1 MEYEP
6 PRNARLFKIAHH
18 FGVGQ
23 CPPPSSLRTPAATSS
38 TSFSRQSNPV
48 DESVSPNVLTFAFP
62 RRQVYVSTSPA
73 SKRNRR
79 ASPQFTFEL
88 LIPGGPSCSTAS
100 ALRRNSSLRCRSC
113 WECSR
118 PSRKLLIRSHKLHP
132 CS

>member
-38 TSFSRQSNPV
+38 TSFSRQANPV
-48 DESVSPNVLTFAFP
+48 DESVSPNALTSAFP
-62 RRQVYVSTSPA
+62 RREVYVSTSPP

-79 ASPQFTFEL
+79 ASRQFTFEL
-88 LIPGGPSCSTAS
+88 QIPGGPPCPHAS
-100 ALRRNSSLRCRSC
+100 AVER
-113 WECSR
+113 
-118 PSRKLLIRSHKLHP
+118 IRLP
-132 CS
+132 

>member
-79 ASPQFTFEL
+79 ASPQRSEEHTSEL
-88 LIPGGPSCSTAS
+88 QSPMYLV
-100 ALRRNSSLRCRSC
+100 CR
-113 WECSR
+113 
-118 PSRKLLIRSHKLHP
+118 LLLEK
-132 CS
+132 